1 LSFDPSDPSHLSLAI
16 TGSTKDLSI
25 SLFHLTNRINLD
37 GDLYLDEKTEKPTFA
52 GKLSFLDSSST
63 IPPAAPFVL
72 SLSVKH
78 KILELLPSEDSKPQ
92 LVGVLDLSEKDKI
105 LFQQIRLLN
114 APGSFNVDGT
124 LDLAGESHLSSDAK
138 DIPIQQV
145 AKWVMKDFPMS
156 GLGNYHVVFD
166 GPLAHPILTA
176 SLTVNNGRVG
186 QLPFD
191 LFTAQLRTKNDTLFL
206 GDEEAPM
213 EISRSGLYD
222 FTAYGKVPLALT
234 ASTRE
239 ELKDRE
245 MDLTAR
251 MDKGDFS
258 LLLAAGLAKAAS
270 GSVSFEAHV
279 TGTLDNPVVS
289 SLDLDLAQCRMV
301 PSMIAQSLED
311 INGRVKIRDNKLA
324 VEDLN
329 FRVGQGKIF
338 ITSPPIEKSRMVLD
352 NFIPQYLDFRIRTV
366 GDHGL
371 WLNVPTIMKKNE
383 EWGEVFFYG
392 QTPEDP
398 LLVTGPLSEPH
409 VIGTALLETG
419 HYTFPPIPTLDENGQ
434 PIEYREL
441 SNVYFQLNLVSGN
454 NCWYQ
459 NDSNT
464 NFLELKVDPGE
475 TISIEGKDSDSVP
488 GDAGIKAQGS
498 PTSSKGYLRYL
509 SHEFKLQ
516 DARLN
521 IPRGKL
527 PYMQGHA
534 TDKFLNVELVTPGGS
549 IQHTDMDVFLTF
561 QGTFGNIDFTL
572 DSNPRFSTN
581 DKEIQQKVLLSYI
594 MFGRDM
600 TGYSGQAYNSQQLQ
614 QIYQQQNV
622 GQVVPSAFIDA
633 INRVGTSQISSYIRP
648 FFSSNFGIDAQVTGN
663 PLGGGSGPSAAPT
676 PGVTSPEATGN
687 TLAGTTQS
695 MVNLQMIKPI
705 DSHLSVETNFG
716 LGRDIYTNTAEVQ
729 ARLGL
734 DYSISNKLLL
744 SGSVGQNDVNQN
756 DERLEMR
763 FKTELPDIIS
773 PKQGD
778 KEKPRFEHAEYYP
791 IRKGKYHLTWTLD
804 KVTQSV
810 ARIFDST
817 GKVVQI
823 LPDKAGY
830 AYKHELDVEGLSDSQ
845 DYKILLS
852 AKDPNGN
859 EATSTLKI
867 PALSD

>member
-1 LSFDPSDPSHLSLAI
+1 
-16 TGSTKDLSI
+16 
-25 SLFHLTNRINLD
+25 
-37 GDLYLDEKTEKPTFA
+37 
-52 GKLSFLDSSST
+52 
-63 IPPAAPFVL
+63 
-72 SLSVKH
+72 
-78 KILELLPSEDSKPQ
+78 
-92 LVGVLDLSEKDKI
+92 
-105 LFQQIRLLN
+105 
-114 APGSFNVDGT
+114 
-124 LDLAGESHLSSDAK
+124 
-138 DIPIQQV
+138 
-145 AKWVMKDFPMS
+145 
-156 GLGNYHVVFD
+156 
-166 GPLAHPILTA
+166 
-176 SLTVNNGRVG
+176 
-186 QLPFD
+186 
-191 LFTAQLRTKNDTLFL
+191 
-206 GDEEAPM
+206 
-213 EISRSGLYD
+213 
-222 FTAYGKVPLALT
+222 
-234 ASTRE
+234 
-239 ELKDRE
+239 
-245 MDLTAR
+245 
-251 MDKGDFS
+251 
-258 LLLAAGLAKAAS
+258 
-270 GSVSFEAHV
+270 
-279 TGTLDNPVVS
+279 
-289 SLDLDLAQCRMV
+289 
-301 PSMIAQSLED
+301 
-311 INGRVKIRDNKLA
+311 
-324 VEDLN
+324 
-329 FRVGQGKIF
+329 
-338 ITSPPIEKSRMVLD
+338 
-352 NFIPQYLDFRIRTV
+352 
-366 GDHGL
+366 
-371 WLNVPTIMKKNE
+371 
-383 EWGEVFFYG
+383 
-392 QTPEDP
+392 
-398 LLVTGPLSEPH
+398 
-409 VIGTALLETG
+409 
-419 HYTFPPIPTLDENGQ
+419 
-434 PIEYREL
+434 
-441 SNVYFQLNLVSGN
+441 
-454 NCWYQ
+454 
-459 NDSNT
+459 
-464 NFLELKVDPGE
+464 
-475 TISIEGKDSDSVP
+475 
-488 GDAGIKAQGS
+488 
-498 PTSSKGYLRYL
+498 
-509 SHEFKLQ
+509 
-516 DARLN
+516 
-521 IPRGKL
+521 
-527 PYMQGHA
+527 
-534 TDKFLNVELVTPGGS
+534 
-549 IQHTDMDVFLTF
+549 
-561 QGTFGNIDFTL
+561 
-572 DSNPRFSTN
+572 
-581 DKEIQQKVLLSYI
+581 